1 MGITYAEIGIEN
13 LFQKRRMTI
22 KALVDAGSVFL
33 TVPEHI
39 AVQLG
44 FDTSEV
50 DKREVVLADGY
61 VPPSSVREAA
71 GAQSL
76 DQLAPSNPIAAELS
90 QIREAVESLEEL
102 IKRQISNG
110 SNHDSQVMMD
120 FIEWMV
126 AHDMVSQDSL
136 IDLLVSNTS
145 SAAHDQWVRRL
156 AKGRIRSHEP
166 RTAVDPWAADEA
178 PF

>member
-50 DKREVVLADGY
+50 DKREVVLAYGSRKA
-61 VPPSSVREAA
+61 VPMIGPLRVHFSERYCDLSALVLGDEPLI
-71 GAQSL
+71 GAV
-76 DQLAPSNPIAAELS
+76 PME
-90 QIREAVESLEEL
+90 
-102 IKRQISNG
+102 
-110 SNHDSQVMMD
+110 MMD
-120 FIEWMV
+120 LVVHPASQTLSVNPASPSVPV
-126 AHDMVSQDSL
+126 AM
-136 IDLLVSNTS
+136 
-145 SAAHDQWVRRL
+145 
-156 AKGRIRSHEP
+156 AK
-166 RTAVDPWAADEA
+166 
-178 PF
+178 